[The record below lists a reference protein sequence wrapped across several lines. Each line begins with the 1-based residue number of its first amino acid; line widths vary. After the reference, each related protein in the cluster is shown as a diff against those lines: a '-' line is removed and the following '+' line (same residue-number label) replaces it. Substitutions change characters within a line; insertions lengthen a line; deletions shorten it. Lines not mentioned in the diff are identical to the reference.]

1 MEDEALAPGDRL
13 PNHLRQFAM
22 PPNRPIPRFDQPLP
36 ILARREEIAA
46 AVRDH
51 PVVILTG
58 ETGSGKTT
66 QLPQI
71 CLSVGRGAKG
81 LIAHTQPRRLA
92 ARAVAARVAEELH
105 VPLGGAVGVKVRF
118 TDQTSDRTIIK
129 MMTDG
134 ILLAE
139 IQSDPE
145 LRAYDTIII
154 DEAHERSLN
163 IDFLLGYL
171 KLLLPRRPDLRVIVT
186 SATIEPARFARF
198 FAQEGKDAPIIN
210 VSGRLYPVDVRY
222 RPIEIR
228 DAGLR
233 LDPRA
238 VAEAIDEVL
247 RLRVD
252 RAKDDHTRADD
263 VLVFLPGEG
272 EIRQVGDEL
281 RRSGVDA
288 DVLSLFSR
296 LSNDEQ
302 DRIFHP
308 GARRR
313 VVLAT
318 NVAETSLTV
327 PRIRYVVDAGLAR
340 VRRYDARAK
349 VDRLPVEPISQ
360 ASANQRSGR
369 CGRVASGVAVRLYSE
384 ASFRERPA
392 LTDPEIRR
400 TNLASVILHLM
411 TLNLGSVERFPFLD
425 PPDAHA
431 IQDGYETLFE
441 LGAIDSKPIRVEAW
455 STTELAP
462 QDQPSLRVPSPTAHA
477 RTPRLTPI
485 GARMTRLPIDPR
497 VARMLI
503 AAGEMGSLA
512 EVLVLA
518 AALSVQDPRERPANA
533 QESADR
539 VQVVFRHDSSDF
551 LSLLRLWEQYHH
563 AARHSGAAGLRDW
576 CRSHFLS
583 HSRMREWID
592 THEQLSDI
600 AEELDLSRNHTPA
613 GEDDIHKALLTG
625 LISNVACKD
634 EGHASFDY
642 RGVRGNVVSIFPGSV
657 LFKKAPKWIMAAEIV
672 HTTRLYARMVARIDP
687 AWIEEV
693 AAHMFQRQLSDKHYD
708 AESHQPSA
716 WERVTMN
723 GIVVVPRRRV
733 PLASVDPKA
742 ARTIFIR
749 EGLVN
754 ARFAPDLECTRHN
767 REVLRQARCVESKL
781 RRGGLLRSDEE
792 RADWFERRL
801 LPSVCDPASFV
812 ALQAP
817 NQGALKLSLADV
829 LTPTALHAANEAQFP
844 DSLLLETDG
853 DLIECPLRYA
863 FEAGK
868 DHDGVT
874 LQLPLTSLYALTP
887 ERACWLVPGMLESK
901 IVALLKGL
909 PKGLRA
915 TIERS
920 GPLQELARD
929 LAGVMPF
936 AHGPLGAALSE
947 ALSILRGFDV
957 PPDAWIMTGVPQHLQ
972 LRVVVVDRDGTEIA
986 SGRDLQDL
994 QKRLAVRHQRAIA
1007 SAARERFERQGIREW
1022 NFGELPEMVC
1032 TDPVNGS
1039 SAYPALVDEVASVS
1053 LTLLASKEVAAVE
1066 TDRGVRR
1073 LFAIACGEEVAH
1085 RLHAHASWS
1094 DLGRWYKSIGTTD
1107 DLRDALTCLIV
1118 ERAFLASQGPVRSRD
1133 VFEQRQQEQW
1143 GRLPQATIE
1152 VVDAVAKMLEP
1163 RFRVAQRISGGTPR
1177 LWANSIADLREHAA
1191 YLMPTG
1197 FLRVVPWDRLR
1208 EYPRYAQGMWERLL
1222 RLREDGSG
1230 TESATLLA
1238 FAPHWKRFTG
1248 WVARTMALERS
1259 EREAAGDH
1267 SAPMKGA
1274 NTTSPLPQARR
1285 VAARVNLEAGDW
1297 AMQPGVLP
1305 GPVSEYRWLLEEYRL
1320 ALFAPELARGAKPTA
1335 LSKSLEDLWRRIES
1349 AAP

>member
-1 MEDEALAPGDRL
+1 
-13 PNHLRQFAM
+13 M
-22 PPNRPIPRFDQPLP
+22 PPIRPIPRFEQPLP

-71 CLSVGRGAKG
+71 CLAIGRGSGAM
-81 LIAHTQPRRLA
+81 IAHTQPRRLA
-92 ARAVAARVAEELH
+92 ARAVAARVAEELR

-118 TDQTSDRTIIK
+118 TDRTSDRTIIK

-163 IDFLLGYL
+163 IDFVLGYL
-171 KLLLPRRPDLRVIVT
+171 KQLVPRRPDLRVIVT

-198 FAQEGKDAPIIN
+198 FAHEGEDAPIIN
-210 VSGRLYPVDVRY
+210 VSGRLYPVEVRY
-222 RPIEIR
+222 RPLEPR
-228 DAGLR
+228 DAGQR

-238 VAEAIDEVL
+238 VAEAIDDVL
-247 RLRVD
+247 RLRAD
-252 RAKDDHTRADD
+252 RAREDAGGADD
-263 VLVFLPGEG
+263 VLVFLPGEA

-281 RRSGVDA
+281 RRSGVNA
-288 DVLSLFSR
+288 DVLSLYSR

-308 GARRR
+308 GERRR

-327 PRIRYVVDAGLAR
+327 PRIRFVVDAGLAR
-340 VRRYDARAK
+340 IRRYDARAK
-349 VDRLPVEPISQ
+349 VERLPIEPISQ

-384 ASFRERPA
+384 ASFRERPVF
-392 LTDPEIRR
+392 TEPEIRR
-400 TNLASVILHLM
+400 TNLASVMLHLM

-441 LGAIDSKPIRVEAW
+441 LGAIDSKPIRLEA
-455 STTELAP
+455 SSKPEIYSQGETP
-462 QDQPSLRVPSPTAHA
+462 NSVPSPTAKS
-477 RTPRLTPI
+477 RTPRLTPV
-485 GARMTRLPIDPR
+485 GAQMVRLPIDPR
-497 VARMLI
+497 VARMLL

-518 AALSVQDPRERPANA
+518 AALSVQDPRDRPVNA

-539 VQVVFRHDSSDF
+539 AQMVFRHESSDF
-551 LSLLRLWEQYHH
+551 LSLLRLWDQFHH
-563 AARHSGAAGLRDW
+563 AARHAGAAGLREW

-583 HSRMREWID
+583 HVRMREWID
-592 THEQLSDI
+592 THEQLSEI
-600 AEELDLSRNHTPA
+600 AEELDLPWNHTPA
-613 GEDDIHKALLTG
+613 GEDAIHKALLTG

-634 EGHASFDY
+634 EGSASFDY

-657 LFKKAPKWIMAAEIV
+657 LFKKNPKWIMAAEIV
-672 HTTRLYARMVARIDP
+672 HTTRLYARTVARIDP
-687 AWIEEV
+687 AWVEDV

-733 PLASVDPKA
+733 PLVSIDPKA
-742 ARTIFIR
+742 ARAIFIR

-754 ARFAPDLECTRHN
+754 ARFAPDLELTKHN
-767 REVLRQARCVESKL
+767 RAVLQQARSVESKL
-781 RRGGLLRSDEE
+781 RRVGLLRTEEE
-792 RADWFERRL
+792 RAEWFEHRL
-801 LPSVCDPASFV
+801 PPSVCDPTSFE

-817 NQGALKLSLADV
+817 TQCSLKLSLADV
-829 LTPTALHAANEAQFP
+829 LSPTALQAANEAQFP
-844 DSLLLETDG
+844 DSFILEADG
-853 DLIECPLRYA
+853 DLVECPLHYS
-863 FEAGK
+863 FEPGK
-868 DHDGVT
+868 DHDGVS
-874 LQLPLTSLYALTP
+874 LQLPLISMHALTP

-909 PKGLRA
+909 PKGLRS
-915 TIERS
+915 TIERF
-920 GPLQELARD
+920 GPLQELAHE
-929 LAGVMPF
+929 LAGVMQF
-936 AHGPLGAALSE
+936 ATDPLGAALSE
-947 ALSILRGFDV
+947 ALSILRGLEV
-957 PPDAWIMTGVPQHLQ
+957 PPDAWSMTGVPQHLQ
-972 LRVVVVDRDGTEIA
+972 LRVVVVDRDGTELA
-986 SGRDLQDL
+986 SGRDVQDL
-994 QKRLAVRHQRAIA
+994 QKRLDVRHQRALA
-1007 SAARERFERQGIREW
+1007 SAARDRFERQGIRDW

-1032 TDPVNGS
+1032 TDPASGS

-1053 LTLLASKEVAAVE
+1053 LTLLGSKEAAAVE

-1085 RLHAHASWS
+1085 RLHALASWGE
-1094 DLGRWYKSIGTTD
+1094 LVRWYKAIGTTD
-1107 DLRDALTCLIV
+1107 DLEDALTCLIV
-1118 ERAFLASQGPVRSRD
+1118 ERTFLASQGLVRSREA
-1133 VFEQRQQEQW
+1133 FERRQQEQW
-1143 GRLPQATIE
+1143 GRLPQATME
-1152 VVDAVAKMLEP
+1152 VVDAAATMLEP
-1163 RFRVAQRISGGTPR
+1163 RFRVAHRISGGTPR

-1197 FLRVVPWDRLR
+1197 FLGVVPWERLR

-1230 TESATLLA
+1230 TESGAILA

-1248 WVARTMALERS
+1248 WVARMMAYERT
-1259 EREAAGDH
+1259 EREAAGDQ
-1267 SAPMKGA
+1267 PV
-1274 NTTSPLPQARR
+1274 TTKKPNAKSPLPQARR

-1297 AMQPGVLP
+1297 ALQPGVLS
-1305 GPVSEYRWLLEEYRL
+1305 GPVSEYRWMLEEYRL
-1320 ALFAPELARGAKPTA
+1320 ALFAPDLARGAKA
-1335 LSKSLEDLWRRIES
+1335 AVLSKSLEDLWKRIES
-1349 AAP
+1349 AER